1 MVKIILSQM
10 GETIYKE
17 TIGNNDSCDYKVN
30 FLRFTVL
37 IMGRFFSNF
46 SYTKRRLW
54 ILKSG
59 KSDTKL

>member
-1 MVKIILSQM
+1 M

-37 IMGRFFSNF
+37 IMGRFFF
-46 SYTKRRLW
+46 LIFHIQREDYEF
-54 ILKSG
+54 
-59 KSDTKL
+59 